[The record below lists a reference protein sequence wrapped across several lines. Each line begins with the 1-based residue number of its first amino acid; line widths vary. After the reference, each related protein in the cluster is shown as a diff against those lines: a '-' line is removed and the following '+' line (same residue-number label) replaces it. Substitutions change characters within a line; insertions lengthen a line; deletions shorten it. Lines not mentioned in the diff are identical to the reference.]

1 MEEIKSSNT
10 CFSLIEDDLIQLSN
24 INNSFYKQN
33 VNNFIL
39 GMFSKTK
46 IQQALVIPLL
56 H

>member
-10 CFSLIEDDLIQLSN
+10 SFSLIDEDLIQLSN
-24 INNSFYKQN
+24 NNNSFYKQN

-39 GMFSKTK
+39 NMFTN
-46 IQQALVIPLL
+46 IATLL